1 MHNLLGAVRRW
12 HNVHRTVK
20 QVALAVRTCSLITL
34 YNRFLFIPF
43 VWRRSHLGH
52 CCLNMSLG
60 ALEYPTS
67 CCIYSRS
74 STLHIFAWS
83 VVLHVALHKLAR
95 SKGCHERELTSE
107 HTASDDGS
115 QKLSIFP
122 SWVTIRTLDTK
133 QDQTCGLW
141 SKTSATPNSAYLRMD
156 RLRRQISV
164 TKYRIQSNHRYKSTR
179 NK

>member
-83 VVLHVALHKLAR
+83 VVLHVALQ
-95 SKGCHERELTSE
+95 

-122 SWVTIRTLDTK
+122 RWVTIRTLDTK
-133 QDQTCGLW
+133 QVQTCGLW

-156 RLRRQISV
+156 RLRRQIIV
-164 TKYRIQSNHRYKSTR
+164 TKYRIQSDHRYKTR
-179 NK
+179 GISKWSGRIMGLLIL